1 MVAVAY
7 RWYSGDECLFDEV
20 VMARYPALFTLG
32 ISVEE
37 LHPSLSVVLQS
48 CNLNMIYDTAEY
60 VMAREVPGG
69 VPFPKLVTVEI
80 LIDRTT
86 ATPEKVQIKL
96 VVKNEELP
104 LKAINHCATMF
115 GQIKTAIETA
125 TQWQLIESY
134 TGEAP

>member
-1 MVAVAY
+1 
-7 RWYSGDECLFDEV
+7 
-20 VMARYPALFTLG
+20 MARYPALFTLG
-32 ISVEE
+32 ISVED
-37 LHPSLSVVLQS
+37 LHPSLSTVLQS
-48 CNLNMIYDTAEY
+48 CNLNMIYDTPEY

-86 ATPEKVQIKL
+86 ATPEKVGIKL

-104 LKAINHCATMF
+104 LQITNHCAVMF
-115 GQIKTAIETA
+115 DKIKLAIEAA

-134 TGEAP
+134 TGNDE